1 MIASTLVLPIERA
14 VINWYD
20 GKSAPIRAVP
30 RRRGTDFMAMGRE
43 HPFSFTLAMSLF
55 VDRDCQDE
63 LDPLHSKLVES
74 DPSSCHSPSIPSAGI
89 RMGVAPLRRFPATDL
104 MARGPGGVLGCI

>member
-30 RRRGTDFMAMGRE
+30 RRPGTDFMAMGRE
-43 HPFSFTLAMSLF
+43 HPFSFTVAMSLF
-55 VDRDCQDE
+55 VDCDCQDE

-74 DPSSCHSPSIPSAGI
+74 DLELMPLAEYPLSRDSDGCSTASALPSN
-89 RMGVAPLRRFPATDL
+89 
-104 MARGPGGVLGCI
+104 

>member
-1 MIASTLVLPIERA
+1 
-14 VINWYD
+14 
-20 GKSAPIRAVP
+20 
-30 RRRGTDFMAMGRE
+30 MAMGRE

-74 DPSSCHSPSIPSAGI
+74 DPSSCHSRVSPQ
-89 RMGVAPLRRFPATDL
+89 
-104 MARGPGGVLGCI
+104 PGFRWV

>member
-1 MIASTLVLPIERA
+1 
-14 VINWYD
+14 
-20 GKSAPIRAVP
+20 
-30 RRRGTDFMAMGRE
+30 MAMGRE
-43 HPFSFTLAMSLF
+43 HPFSFTVAMSLF

>member
-1 MIASTLVLPIERA
+1 
-14 VINWYD
+14 
-20 GKSAPIRAVP
+20 
-30 RRRGTDFMAMGRE
+30 MAMGRE

-74 DPSSCHSPSIPSAGI
+74 DLDPMPLAEDPLSRDSDGCSTASA
-89 RMGVAPLRRFPATDL
+89 L
-104 MARGPGGVLGCI
+104 PGN

>member
-1 MIASTLVLPIERA
+1 
-14 VINWYD
+14 
-20 GKSAPIRAVP
+20 
-30 RRRGTDFMAMGRE
+30 MAMGRE

-74 DPSSCHSPSIPSAGI
+74 DPSSCQ
-89 RMGVAPLRRFPATDL
+89 VNDL
-104 MARGPGGVLGCI
+104 MDILGRRSRRSSVEAS